1 MTILAASALM
11 IAPVCMVAQAEPTT
25 VQEFAEESIAI
36 LNDVATI
43 FDKVTP
49 ATADEC
55 VAELNALKPRIA
67 AVQAAEAKLTD
78 EEKQAAE
85 ANLSDEEKQALEE
98 KVTAAMG
105 RMMAAAMKLQMTIQS
120 ASPEDQAKLM
130 KLVEAMQNMDM

>member
-78 EEKQAAE
+78 EEKQALAG
-85 ANLSDEEKQALEE
+85 DKALEE
-98 KVTAAMG
+98 KMTAAMG
-105 RMMAAAMKLQMTIQS
+105 RMMAAAMKLQMTIQN

-130 KLVEAMQNMDM
+130 KLVEAMQSIDL

>member
-36 LNDVATI
+36 VNDMATI
-43 FDKVTP
+43 LDKVTP

-67 AVQAAEAKLTD
+67 AVQAAEAKF
-78 EEKQAAE
+78 
-85 ANLSDEEKQALEE
+85 SDEEKQALTSDKALEE
-98 KVTAAMG
+98 KLTAAMG
-105 RMMAAAMKLQMTIQS
+105 RMMAAAMKLQMTIQN

-130 KLVEAMQNMDM
+130 KLVEAMQSIDL